1 MYCIKI
7 IIITLSPITQIQ
19 DNSHIL
25 GIYSSPQR
33 KIEDGLEYLRI
44 GFEKKNEAI
53 LMITNELTKNEVR
66 NEIIKKWK
74 ISPNKLADLEKNS
87 IINIKSST
95 EVYFST
101 NRIDRNK
108 IGKQFI
114 DLANKAIEK
123 RKRGLRAFG
132 DIKIFFERGYE
143 KYIIEFEKSFP
154 PSFDFPM
161 TSICAYDLDDFEK
174 LDHRSRKILF
184 DHHNLHLTNN
194 LFRNIF
200 DDSFSLSL
208 TEHICMY
215 YENELQPPSFSDSFV
230 TSLLRYLGEGLQ
242 QNQLCIYLSMHN
254 MKKDHPKIILS
265 QLTNLKKSSIKKKIM
280 VIKNSDDYYINAVCN
295 NLKPFEDLKKEIFE
309 KAILGNKKDIRIVC
323 DIPNF
328 LIRNKHFDQCIAL
341 EEWWDQTIEELNK
354 NYGLNVSLLCL
365 YNSNNFQNIPFKYHR
380 YRINDIHSIVCD
392 SDGIVHSKYS
402 KFDSL
407 TDKRKSE
414 KGGEGR

>member
-1 MYCIKI
+1 
-7 IIITLSPITQIQ
+7 LDPITQVQ

-66 NEIIKKWK
+66 NEIVKKWN
-74 ISPNKLADLEKNS
+74 ISPNKLTDLEKNS

-95 EVYFST
+95 EAYFST
-101 NRIDRNK
+101 NRIDRDK
-108 IGKQFI
+108 IDKQFSV
-114 DLANKAIEK
+114 LANKAIEK
-123 RKRGLRAFG
+123 GKRGLRAFG
-132 DIKIFFERGYE
+132 DIKIFFEKGYE

-154 PSFDFPM
+154 SSFGFPM
-161 TSICAYDLDDFEK
+161 TSICAYDLDNFEK
-174 LDHRSRKILF
+174 LDQQSRKILF

-200 DDSFSLSL
+200 DDSFSLNL

-242 QNQLCIYLSMHN
+242 KDQLCVYLSMHN
-254 MKKDHPKIILS
+254 MKKDHLKKTILS
-265 QLTNLKKSSIKKKIM
+265 QISNLKRVQEKNFM
-280 VIKNSDDYYINAVCN
+280 VIKNSDDYYISAACN
-295 NLKPFEDLKKEIFE
+295 NLKPFEDLKKQIFE
-309 KAILGNKKDIRIVC
+309 RAVLGNKKNIRIVC
-323 DIPNF
+323 DIQNF
-328 LIRNKHFDQCIAL
+328 LFKNKHFDQCVTV

-354 NYGLNVSLLCL
+354 NHGLNVSLLCL
-365 YNSNNFQNIPFKYHR
+365 YNSNNFQNTPFKYHKH
-380 YRINDIHSIVCD
+380 RINDNHSIICD
-392 SDGIVHSKYS
+392 SEGIVHSKYY
-402 KFDSL
+402 SL
-407 TDKRKSE
+407 TKREMRNNE
-414 KGGEGR
+414 KVGTRR